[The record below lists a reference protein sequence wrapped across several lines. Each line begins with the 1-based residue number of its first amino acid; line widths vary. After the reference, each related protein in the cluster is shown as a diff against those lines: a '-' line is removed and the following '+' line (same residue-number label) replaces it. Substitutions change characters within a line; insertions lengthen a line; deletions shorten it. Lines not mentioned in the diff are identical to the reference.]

1 MGKDIYCQ
9 HVKSKLYMIE
19 LDENGVTI
27 RAKRGAKTGE
37 LYDLNGKSYLVVD
50 RNQLES
56 MVYSGKDVSNV
67 VTSKV
72 NMMLHLFSGMEDFNQ
87 DISSWDVSSVRSMT
101 AMFSGAKSFN
111 QDISHWDVTCVDQ
124 MERMFDGADNF
135 NCNIS
140 SWNTTH
146 VSNMRGMF
154 ANTKSFNQPIGEW
167 NILGY
172 RDLSFMF
179 HNAATFNQDLSS
191 WDVRFCN
198 VISMFEGA
206 LSFNQNLKWFQ
217 DAKYEHSH
225 FKQSLNRLFR
235 DAVNF
240 NGDISSWNVDNT
252 SHMDEMFRG
261 AKSFNQDI
269 SSWNVENVEK
279 MDRMLNGAESFNQD
293 ISNWKIHHKLKLKK
307 PSGFLTGAKK
317 INKDFSPFTLQ
328 KKKPIKLVAKQS
340 ILSSEDKKDLAKI
353 KKLLKNNDIDK
364 VNTGLELFKTL
375 NKSCFFEELL
385 SGCRIVETGNLFYK
399 TPINH
404 YDDIIFKNSNI
415 VYNNFFKGNTTNQIN
430 LDYVFI
436 NLIAFAPENC
446 NIHESLKKK
455 NIHSL
460 ILNDRLFVNP
470 SNKEIDFEF
479 PINLFDELK
488 TFVLFPNSLFNWN
501 ADIFNQSTNI
511 EHLIIPKVLSN
522 KLENLNF
529 LKNCASLKKLH
540 IERMDNF
547 GAAYPK
553 YPGKNI
559 FLSDFSLEGLE
570 FVSILEDL
578 FLEFPTYDVDV
589 SLDCLSQ
596 LKKLEKLSLYNAPF
610 DNFNLFNYSL
620 NYLSVNSYRSL
631 DGIEKLTNLETL
643 DLQRG
648 KTSSNDVIS
657 LEDIDQISRLINLKT
672 LSIDFVNNISNLNS
686 LSNFTKLES
695 LTLTSINESSNT
707 SYYNCSNCGFE
718 NSYTQVCKECGEK
731 RDVQFK
737 NFNFLKN
744 CNSISELTIKDSK
757 YIECFKGVYS
767 LKKLKKLKYL
777 CPFPYGKTIYEDI
790 NISKFQY
797 LTELV
802 IVQANNIKINLKDFN
817 MLMNLKKLVI
827 SGGSFNVEFL
837 KFTPNLEEIEIINE
851 HSSIWDA
858 YEGEFQE
865 NKDLSLF
872 SNLIHLKKLKIDTKR
887 TFIQSLNGIQNLKKI
902 EKLTLNNIKSLNKI
916 SELQHENNL
925 KILQES
931 NVKFLEINKCYSMIK
946 NSPINELGIDNIFIN
961 ENKIKS

>member
-1 MGKDIYCQ
+1 
-9 HVKSKLYMIE
+9 MIL
-19 LDENGVTI
+19 LDPNGVTI
-27 RAKRGAKTGE
+27 RTKKGAKVGVKYE
-37 LYDLNGKSYLVVD
+37 LNGKLYLVVD
-50 RNQLES
+50 RSLLES

-72 NMMLHLFSGMEDFNQ
+72 NMMLHLFSGNDKFNQ

-124 MERMFDGADNF
+124 MENMFNGAVNF

-179 HNAATFNQDLSS
+179 HNAETFNQDLSS

-206 LSFNQNLKWFQ
+206 TSFNQNLKWFQ
-217 DAKYEHSH
+217 AKNEYSWHSQ
-225 FKQSLNRLFR
+225 QSLNRLFR

-240 NGDISSWNVDNT
+240 NGDISSWNVDNVT
-252 SHMDEMFRG
+252 RMDEMFRG

-317 INKDFSPFTLQ
+317 ITKDFSPFQ
-328 KKKPIKLVAKQS
+328 RKKNKPKKIVAKKS
-340 ILSSEDKKDLAKI
+340 NLSSEEKKDLAKI
-353 KKLLKNNDIDK
+353 KKLLKSNDLDTVK
-364 VNTGLELFKTL
+364 VGLELFKTL
-375 NKSCFFEELL
+375 DKACFFEELL
-385 SGCRIVETGNLFYK
+385 SGCRIIEIVNLFYK
-399 TPINH
+399 TPTNH
-404 YDDIIFKNSNI
+404 NDDIVFKNSNI
-415 VYNNFFKGNTTNQIN
+415 VYNNFFKGNTDTQIN

-436 NLIAFAPENC
+436 NLIAFASENY
-446 NIHESLKKK
+446 NIHKSLKKK

-460 ILNDRLFVNP
+460 ILNDRLFVNHY
-470 SNKEIDFEF
+470 NKEIDFEF
-479 PINLFDELK
+479 PINLFEELK
-488 TFVLFPNSLFNWN
+488 TFVLYPNSFFNWN

-522 KLENLNF
+522 KLENLKF
-529 LKNCASLKKLH
+529 LKNCSSLKKLH

-547 GAAYPK
+547 AAAYPK

-570 FVSILEDL
+570 IASDLEDL

-589 SLDCLSQ
+589 SLDCLSK
-596 LKKLEKLSLYNAPF
+596 LKKLQKLSLYNAPF

-631 DGIEKLTNLETL
+631 NGIENLTNLETL

-648 KTSSNDVIS
+648 KTSSNDEIS
-657 LEDIDQISRLINLKT
+657 LEDIDQISTLINLKT

-695 LTLTSINESSNT
+695 LTLTSINESADR

-731 RDVQFK
+731 REFQIK
-737 NFNFLKN
+737 NLNFLKN
-744 CNSISELTIKDSK
+744 CNSISEFTIKDSK
-757 YIECFKGVYS
+757 SIECFKGVYS

-777 CPFPYGKTIYEDI
+777 CWFPYGKTIYEDI

-802 IVQANNIKINLKDFN
+802 INQANDIEINLKDFN

-827 SGGSFNVEFL
+827 CGGSFNVEFL

-851 HSSIWDA
+851 HSSIWDT
-858 YEGEFQE
+858 YESKYQE
-865 NKDLSLF
+865 SKDFSLF
-872 SNLIHLKKLKIDTKR
+872 SNLIHLKKLKIDSKKTY
-887 TFIQSLNGIQNLKKI
+887 IQSLNGIQNLKKI

-916 SELQHENNL
+916 SEIQHENNL
-925 KILQES
+925 RILKES
-931 NVKFLEINKCYSMIK
+931 NVKFLEINKCYGMIK

-961 ENKIKS
+961 ENKI

>member
-111 QDISHWDVTCVDQ
+111 QDISHWEVSCVDQ
-124 MERMFDGADNF
+124 MECMFDGADSF

-140 SWNTTH
+140 TWNPKY
-146 VSNMRGMF
+146 VSNMRSMF
-154 ANTKSFNQPIGEW
+154 ANTKSFNQPVGEW
-167 NILGY
+167 NLSIWT
-172 RDLSFMF
+172 DLSFMF
-179 HNAATFNQDLSS
+179 HNSVAFNQDLSN
-191 WDVRFCN
+191 WDVGSCN

-206 LSFNQNLKWFQ
+206 ISFNQNLRWFQ
-217 DAKYEHSH
+217 KPSV
-225 FKQSLNRLFR
+225 KQSFNRLFR

-240 NGDISSWNVDNT
+240 NGDISSWNVVNV

-261 AKSFNQDI
+261 AKLFNQDI
-269 SSWNVENVEK
+269 SNWNVENVEK

-293 ISNWKIHHKLKLKK
+293 ISDWKIHHKLKLKK

-375 NKSCFFEELL
+375 NKSCFFEEIL
-385 SGCRIVETGNLFYK
+385 SGCEIIEITNLYYKPTFGFFNNSEDIV
-399 TPINH
+399 
-404 YDDIIFKNSNI
+404 FKNSNLI
-415 VYNNFFKGNTTNQIN
+415 YNNFFEGNKSNQIN

-460 ILNDRLFVNP
+460 ILKDRLFVNP
-470 SNKEIDFEF
+470 SNEEINFEF
-479 PINLFDELK
+479 PINLLSELK
-488 TFVLFPNSLFNWN
+488 TFVVYPNSLFNWHAN
-501 ADIFNQSTNI
+501 ILNHLTKI

-529 LKNCASLKKLH
+529 LKNCSGLKKLY
-540 IERMDNF
+540 IQRMENF
-547 GAAYPK
+547 GAAYPL
-553 YPGKNI
+553 YPGKNV

-578 FLEFPTYDVDV
+578 FLEFPTFDVDV
-589 SLDCLSQ
+589 SLDCLSK
-596 LKKLEKLSLYNAPF
+596 LKKLQKLSLYNAPF
-610 DNFNLFNYSL
+610 DDFNLFNFSL
-620 NYLSVNSYRSL
+620 KYLSVNSYRSL
-631 DGIEKLTNLETL
+631 AGLEKLTNLETL

-648 KTSSNDVIS
+648 KTISNDAIS
-657 LEDIDQISRLINLKT
+657 LEDIDQISSLINLKT

-695 LTLTSINESSNT
+695 LTLKSINKSS
-707 SYYNCSNCGFE
+707 E
-718 NSYTQVCKECGEK
+718 
-731 RDVQFK
+731 QFK
-737 NFNFLKN
+737 NFNFLKD
-744 CNSISELTIKDSK
+744 CNSISELVIKDSK
-757 YIECFKGVYS
+757 YIECFKGVYF

-777 CPFPYGKTIYEDI
+777 CPFPYGKIICEDI
-790 NISKFQY
+790 NISKFQD

-802 IVQANNIKINLKDFN
+802 VDTANEVKINLKDFKI
-817 MLMNLKKLVI
+817 LSKLKKLVI
-827 SGGSFNVEFL
+827 NGGYCDLEIL
-837 KFTPNLEEIEIINE
+837 KFTPNLEELEIQNE
-851 HSSIWDA
+851 YGSIMDS
-858 YEGEFQE
+858 YEGEFQN

-887 TFIQSLNGIQNLKKI
+887 TFIESLNGIQNLKKI
-902 EKLTLNNIKSLNKI
+902 EKLILNNIKSLNKI
-916 SELQHENNL
+916 SEVKHKENL

-931 NVKFLEINKCYSMIK
+931 NIKILEINKCYSMLK
-946 NSPINELGIDNIFIN
+946 NSSINELGINHVFIN